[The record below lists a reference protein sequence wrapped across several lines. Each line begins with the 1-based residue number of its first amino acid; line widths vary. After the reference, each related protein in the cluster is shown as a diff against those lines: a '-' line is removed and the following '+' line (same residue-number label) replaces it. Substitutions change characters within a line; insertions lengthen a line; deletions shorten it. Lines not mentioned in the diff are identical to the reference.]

1 MWDNPQLW
9 NLLIN
14 ALWET
19 VYMVG
24 IALILSALLG
34 FPLGVLL
41 VITSPG
47 HLRPNRVIHN
57 TLALIVNVGRSL
69 PFIILLVAIV
79 PFTRWV
85 VGTSI
90 GTPGA
95 IVPLTIGAIPF
106 IARVMESALLEVDP
120 GVIEAVQAM
129 GANTW
134 QIILKV
140 MIPESRSGLI
150 LGLTITAVSLVGY
163 SAMAGAVGGGGLGDL
178 AIRYGYQ
185 RFQPEVTLATVIA
198 LVLLVQGTQS
208 VGDWIARRFNRH

>member
-1 MWDNPQLW
+1 MWDPQLW

-24 IALILSALLG
+24 ISLVLSALFG

-57 TLALIVNVGRSL
+57 ALALIVNVGRSL

-106 IARVMESALLEVDP
+106 IARVMESALLEVDH

-208 VGDWIARRFNRH
+208 AGDWIARRFNRH